1 MAKKDLR
8 QLKAKKKLNKDEIKT
23 AAEKTGINIGDIKEE
38 NLEGFEEVIEKYGDK
53 SEDELMSDL
62 ERMVVEGRKEG
73 TFSDEML
80 EAFVQNVSPMMD
92 DEQRRKLESITR
104 MLRMNK
110 I

>member
-8 QLKAKKKLNKDEIKT
+8 QLKSKKKLNKDEIKT
-23 AAEKTGINIGDIKEE
+23 AAEKSGINIGDIKEE
-38 NLEGFEEVIEKYGDK
+38 NIQGFEEVMEQYGDK
-53 SEDELMSDL
+53 SEVELMSDL

>member
-1 MAKKDLR
+1 
-8 QLKAKKKLNKDEIKT
+8 
-23 AAEKTGINIGDIKEE
+23 
-38 NLEGFEEVIEKYGDK
+38 
-53 SEDELMSDL
+53 
-62 ERMVVEGRKEG
+62 
-73 TFSDEML
+73 ML

>member
-38 NLEGFEEVIEKYGDK
+38 NIQGFEEIMEQYGDK

-62 ERMVVEGRKEG
+62 ERMVVDGRNEG

>member
-8 QLKAKKKLNKDEIKT
+8 QLKSKKKIDKDEIKT
-23 AAEKTGINIGDIKEE
+23 VAEKTGINIGDIKEE
-38 NLEGFEEVIEKYGDK
+38 NIQGFEEVIEKYGDK
-53 SEDELMSDL
+53 SESELMGDL

-73 TFSDEML
+73 TFSEEML

>member
-8 QLKAKKKLNKDEIKT
+8 QLKSKKKLNKDEIKT
-23 AAEKTGINIGDIKEE
+23 AAEKTGINIGDIKDE